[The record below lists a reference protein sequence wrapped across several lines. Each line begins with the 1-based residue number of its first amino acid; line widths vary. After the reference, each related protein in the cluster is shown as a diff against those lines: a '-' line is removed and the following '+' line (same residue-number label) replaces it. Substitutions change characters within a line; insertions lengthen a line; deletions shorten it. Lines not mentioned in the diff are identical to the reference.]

1 MRTSIRVQGDVC
13 EALKELRWRYRSHSL
28 NDAIATLISKAEPEV
43 YQDII
48 SEDLPED
55 EE

>member
-1 MRTSIRVQGDVC
+1 MAVQDDTL
-13 EALKELRWRYRSHSL
+13 EALTELKWRYRCHSL
-28 NDAIATLISKAEPEV
+28 NDVIATLISKAEPEV